1 MRLSARG
8 ARVALFCLLLPA
20 QAALAILSELGVRSD
35 AAHQLACAYAA
46 LVLRLVACLLASA
59 PSERSRSA
67 AWRAAWRAPAL
78 RYGSGNAASATS
90 LLT

>member
-1 MRLSARG
+1 MPLSTRG

-20 QAALAILSELGVRSD
+20 QAALALLSELGLLSETVR
-35 AAHQLACAYAA
+35 QLACAYAA

-59 PSERSRSA
+59 PSER
-67 AWRAAWRAPAL
+67 AAWRAPAL
-78 RYGSGNAASATS
+78 RYGAAGGGNAASATS

>member
-59 PSERSRSA
+59 PSERSRG
-67 AWRAAWRAPAL
+67 AAWRAPAL
-78 RYGSGNAASATS
+78 RYGAAGGGNAASATS

>member
-20 QAALAILSELGVRSD
+20 QAALAVLSELGVRSD

-59 PSERSRSA
+59 PSERSRG
-67 AWRAAWRAPAL
+67 AAWRAPAL
-78 RYGSGNAASATS
+78 RYGAGAGNAASATS